1 MGNGNTTPGVGTI
14 RRGIQAN
21 QKFRAKLELWENDR
35 NQREPWKSILQN
47 GPSVVYERRKQV
59 IQEKDEGSIN
69 DLNSLLEGKLPTK
82 EIAVFLSS
90 SFTDMLVEGDLHWIY

>member
-1 MGNGNTTPGVGTI
+1 M
-14 RRGIQAN
+14 
-21 QKFRAKLELWENDR
+21 
-35 NQREPWKSILQN
+35 
-47 GPSVVYERRKQV
+47 